1 MRSRKFALATALVG
15 FILLGGVLLA
25 IRHQANPSPKR
36 IFTGLPIGD
45 LARGRIEPSIGLG
58 APFPAWA
65 PLPEKGLVTG
75 AETAAPRP
83 PWGASAVA
91 MVKIDEDVEPYMA
104 DYRQRL
110 AAKGFRVRR
119 LPAQPGLI
127 VDRPQAQFQSDD
139 RDGHV
144 IYITFRGDS
153 AVRFVQL
160 TYWSP
165 PAPRLLP

>member
-1 MRSRKFALATALVG
+1 MKGRKFALAAALVG
-15 FILLGGVLLA
+15 LILLAGLLLA
-25 IRHQANPSPKR
+25 TWRQANLRPKR
-36 IFTGLPIGD
+36 TFTGIPIAD
-45 LARGRIEPSIGLG
+45 LARSRIEPSIGLD
-58 APFPAWA
+58 APFPTWA

-119 LPAQPGLI
+119 LPTQPGLI

-144 IYITFRGDS
+144 VYITFRGDS